1 MSRRTPASVLRIN
14 KRIEAMTSQLD
25 WVGETA
31 APQQFKDIRNQR
43 PSVAEEKAEKAL
55 QLGRLCLAIP
65 PHIKSGGSINNVR
78 SWTMARNAAA
88 KVAANKRA
96 SVSELS
102 AAISNMERFSR
113 GDQ

>member
-1 MSRRTPASVLRIN
+1 MQTVETQI
-14 KRIEAMTSQLD
+14 D
-25 WVGETA
+25 WVGSV
-31 APQQFKDIRNQR
+31 PGGQPFKDIRNQR

-65 PHIKSGGSINNVR
+65 PQIKSGGSINKVR
-78 SWTMARNAAA
+78 DWTKARNAAA

-96 SVSELS
+96 SVSDLS
-102 AAISNMERFSR
+102 AAISNMERFFR